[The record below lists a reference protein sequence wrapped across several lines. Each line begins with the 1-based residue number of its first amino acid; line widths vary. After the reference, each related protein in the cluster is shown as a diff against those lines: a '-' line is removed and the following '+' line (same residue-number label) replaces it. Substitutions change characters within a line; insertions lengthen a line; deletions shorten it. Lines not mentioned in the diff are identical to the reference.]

1 MIESK
6 KQFQKDDMH
15 YAAMICGNK
24 MSELREIED
33 RKKRQRQLF
42 QAGVPGVLNPDIDR
56 SGEPRSVEEFLARIQ
71 GTMNHKEMDHKEMDK
86 AVLSLITAK
95 PTRPTIID
103 GITREQEL
111 NYFGVLAED
120 EERCGYCNKVKKK
133 GDWCGNYR
141 CSSNRKRRGEK

>member
-6 KQFQKDDMH
+6 KQFKKDDMH
-15 YAAMICGNK
+15 FASIICGSK
-24 MSELREIED
+24 MSELAEIED
-33 RKKRQRQLF
+33 RKRRQRQLF
-42 QAGVPGVLNPDIDR
+42 QAGVPGVPDPDR
-56 SGEPRSVEEFLARIQ
+56 QPESLAEAIFGMR
-71 GTMNHKEMDHKEMDK
+71 GPLGHRDMDK
-86 AVLSLITAK
+86 AELALALAK
-95 PTRPTIID
+95 PTRPNIID

-111 NYFGVLAED
+111 NYFGVLEAD